1 MSSNIKEEEEEKR
14 IEKENQIKD
23 IDGKRIEK
31 ENQNQI
37 KYTYE
42 EDLEKCNYKPVEPN
56 PPSPLEV
63 SVN

>member
-1 MSSNIKEEEEEKR
+1 MEEKEEEKQ

-23 IDGKRIEK
+23 TD
-31 ENQNQI
+31 
-37 KYTYE
+37 E
-42 EDLEKCNYKPVEPN
+42 EDLEKCIYKPVDPN